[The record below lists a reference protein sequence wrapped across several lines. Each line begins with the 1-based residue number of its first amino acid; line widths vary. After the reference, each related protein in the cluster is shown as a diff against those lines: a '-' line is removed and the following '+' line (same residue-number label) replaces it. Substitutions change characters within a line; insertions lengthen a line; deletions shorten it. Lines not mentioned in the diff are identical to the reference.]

1 MICWNGEKIKSSK
14 LGGGPHPGFMIS
26 YLMMTEK
33 RFSSP
38 PPRGL
43 TGWLMRLPVW
53 LYRAGLGGLLG
64 KRFLMFTHTGRK
76 TGRKRQTVVEVVDHD
91 PAAGVYYVVS
101 GWGERSDWYRNVMAN
116 PRVAVQVGNHK
127 FDATA
132 ERLAPEEG
140 ARIMLSYAREHPQA
154 LRMLAQMM
162 NYPLDGSEES
172 AQEFGRMIPV
182 LAFRPVSG
190 VSAPDKALQ

>member
-1 MICWNGEKIKSSK
+1 MLNP
-14 LGGGPHPGFMIS
+14 LHALQQGFLNRRWKVRQFYNRLMLILWRVGLWRVAAPL
-26 YLMMTEK
+26 YLI
-33 RFSSP
+33 
-38 PPRGL
+38 L
-43 TGWLMRLPVW
+43 TTW
-53 LYRAGLGGLLG
+53 
-64 KRFLMFTHTGRK
+64 GRK
-76 TGRKRQTVVEVVDHD
+76 TRQPRPTVLMYQAVRGQIYIL
-91 PAAGVYYVVS
+91 AL
-101 GWGERSDWYRNVMAN
+101 WGTQSDWYRNVMAN